1 MIAEQ
6 IERIITL
13 KSQQREINAKLKQES
28 KPTMTAINILPRMVA
43 WLTQECQEEDE
54 STKIRIV
61 LFVVC
66 AMYAPITLTK
76 NPLPR
81 GLRNNIGKSFKIKG
95 NMVSY
100 YLNGLFLYYKRYR
113 SFRAEADRLILKLT
127 EDFLPNT

>member
-1 MIAEQ
+1 MIVEQ
-6 IERIITL
+6 LERIIAL

-28 KPTMTAINILPRMVA
+28 KPSMTAINILPSMVS
-43 WLTQECQEEDE
+43 WLNQECQAEDE

-81 GLRNNIGKSFKIKG
+81 GLRNNIGEAFNIKG

-100 YLNGLFLYYKRYR
+100 YLNGLFLYYERYR
-113 SFRAEADRLILKLT
+113 SFRAEVDRLILKLT
-127 EDFLPNT
+127 EEFPLNP